1 MILDTLN
8 KICIINLKII
18 IFFIIVYIFSSCKK
32 DDSEIESNSSSNSSC
47 GSVNIT
53 IDGVSKVY
61 NPLTTMCSIGNT
73 VQVVNGEIN
82 AITIMIQSICSN
94 NTANDYIVSYSSLGE
109 DYSFYEARAQ
119 IFDCS
124 TMPNSSYYIDGTIS
138 FSNIDYT
145 NKKMSGSFSLL
156 GNNMGKPTVNC
167 TFTNLPFTL
176 NSFN

>member
-8 KICIINLKII
+8 KICIINLKIV
-18 IFFIIVYIFSSCKK
+18 IFFIIVTIFSSCKK
-32 DDSEIESNSSSNSSC
+32 DDSEIENNSSSNSSC

-82 AITIMIQSICSN
+82 VITIMIQSICSN

-109 DYSFYEARAQ
+109 DHSFYEAQ
-119 IFDCS
+119 VQVFDCG
-124 TMPNSSYYIDGTIS
+124 TLPNTAFYLNGSIS

-156 GNNMGKPTVNC
+156 GNNTGKPTVDC

>member
-8 KICIINLKII
+8 KIYIINFKIVL
-18 IFFIIVYIFSSCKK
+18 FFLVFTIFSSCKK
-32 DDSEIESNSSSNSSC
+32 DDSEIESNSSTTSSC

-53 IDGVSKVY
+53 IDGVSKGY
-61 NPLTTMCSIGNT
+61 NPLTTTCNIGNT
-73 VQVVNGEIN
+73 VQVINGELN
-82 AITIMIQSICSN
+82 VITISIQSMCSN
-94 NTANDYIVSYSSLGE
+94 NTANDYGVSFSSIGE
-109 DYSFYEARAQ
+109 DHSFYEAQ
-119 IFDCS
+119 VQVFDCG
-124 TMPNSSYYIDGTIS
+124 TLPNTAFYLNGSIS

-156 GNNMGKPTVNC
+156 GNNMGKPTVDC